1 MTMHALKSAAF
12 ALALL
17 AAPLTAKP
25 AIQPPANVAA
35 AVADTADRTP
45 DNVKLDESRKPTELL
60 RFLGL
65 RQGMQVLDLFGA
77 NKYWAEITAP
87 AIGPKGHV
95 TVWQA
100 TQFLNDTR
108 QKAFDEFAARQRN
121 VSLISSPFEA
131 PDLPKASF
139 DFALINLDYHDVYW
153 ENAERKVVKMDPNAW
168 LKTLYAAMKP
178 GGIVGVVDHVANPNT
193 DTRATVDKLHRID
206 PNVVKADFKRA
217 GFVLVGSSNILRNPA
232 DDHSLLVF
240 DPKIRGM
247 TDRAVFKFRKPR

>member
-1 MTMHALKSAAF
+1 MPRMIPIALL
-12 ALALL
+12 LALVTAPL
-17 AAPLTAKP
+17 AARIPV
-25 AIQPPANVAA
+25 QPPANVAA
-35 AVADTADRTP
+35 AVADTVDRTP
-45 DNVKLDESRKPTELL
+45 DNVKLDESRKPAELL

-87 AIGPKGHV
+87 AIGAKGHV

-100 TQFLNDTR
+100 AQFLTPER
-108 QKAFDEFAARQRN
+108 KAAFDQFAARQKN

-131 PDLPKASF
+131 PNLPKASF

-178 GGIVGVVDHVANPNT
+178 GAIVGVVDHVASPNA

-217 GFVLVGSSNILRNPA
+217 GFQLVGSSNMLRNPA
-232 DDHSLLVF
+232 DDHSLSVF
-240 DPKIRGM
+240 DEMIRGK
-247 TDRAVFKFRKPR
+247 TDRVVYKFRKPR